1 MAGAVQMNVRI
12 DPALKQRGD
21 AIFQKQGMTPSQA
34 VRCLWEY
41 AAEHGSVP
49 EFMHGTTSISRDEE
63 LRRRL
68 ARVEKYSGYATRT
81 AFPDLA
87 TRPQSPSVGQIV
99 HACRHQDDIYDE
111 MLDDLHAMY
120 AEYQAEHA

>member
-21 AIFQKQGMTPSQA
+21 AIFQKQGITPSQA

-49 EFMHGTTSISRDEE
+49 DFMCGTATTGRDEE
-63 LRRRL
+63 LRRKL
-68 ARVEKYSGYATRT
+68 ALVEKYSGYATRAT
-81 AFPDLA
+81 FPGPA
-87 TRPQSPSVGQIV
+87 GRSEGPSADEVV